1 MKFRDIYRNPKRN
14 ALGNFTKNSKKA
26 IAKNSHQDCI
36 APFKVKNPMK

>member
-26 IAKNSHQDCI
+26 IAKNSPQDCI
-36 APFKVKNPMK
+36 AILKSKPPMK